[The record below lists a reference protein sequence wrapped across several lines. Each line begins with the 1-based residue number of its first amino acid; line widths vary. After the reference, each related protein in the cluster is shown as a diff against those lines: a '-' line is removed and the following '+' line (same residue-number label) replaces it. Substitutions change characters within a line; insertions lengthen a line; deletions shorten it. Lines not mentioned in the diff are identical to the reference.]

1 LSVLRYILVF
11 SAERQVI
18 MESFKSKVLEA
29 TEFVRAKIPNRPLIG
44 LLIGTGLGDTAD
56 GMENVIS
63 VDYKGIPHFPVSTV
77 PTHHARVLFGRI
89 AGKPVMAMQGRFHYY
104 EGYSVQEI
112 TLPVRV
118 MQSLGLKT
126 LILSNAAGGINPL
139 FDVGDIMVITDH
151 INLTGN
157 NPLIGPNVDEWGPRF
172 PDMSQVYNRS
182 LMAFAEEAALENG
195 DRVQKGVYVGL
206 RGPSLETGAEIRFLK
221 TIGADAVGLSTI
233 PEVIAAVHGG
243 MAILGFSVITNMNLP
258 DRMKPAQVEE
268 IIAVAER
275 TAPRLQAIIK
285 RVIEKLPA

>member
-1 LSVLRYILVF
+1 
-11 SAERQVI
+11 
-18 MESFKSKVLEA
+18 MESFKNKVLEA
-29 TEFVRAKIPNRPLIG
+29 TEFVQARTQHRPLIG
-44 LLIGTGLGDTAD
+44 LLIGTGLGDTAE
-56 GMENVIS
+56 GMDEVMSI
-63 VDYKGIPHFPVSTV
+63 DYKDIPHFPVSTV
-77 PTHHARVLFGRI
+77 PTHHGRVLFGRM

-118 MQSLGLKT
+118 MQLLGVKT

-172 PDMSQVYNRS
+172 PDMSQVYDRR
-182 LMAFAEEAALENG
+182 LIAFAEEAARENNI
-195 DRVQKGVYVGL
+195 RVQKGVYAGL
-206 RGPSLETGAEIRFLK
+206 PGPSLETRAEIRFLK

-243 MAILGFSVITNMNLP
+243 IAILGFSVITNMNLP
-258 DRMKPAQVEE
+258 DQLKAARVEE
-268 IIAVAER
+268 VITAAEQ
-275 TAPRLQAIIK
+275 TAPRLRTIIR
-285 RVIEKLPA
+285 RVIEKLSA